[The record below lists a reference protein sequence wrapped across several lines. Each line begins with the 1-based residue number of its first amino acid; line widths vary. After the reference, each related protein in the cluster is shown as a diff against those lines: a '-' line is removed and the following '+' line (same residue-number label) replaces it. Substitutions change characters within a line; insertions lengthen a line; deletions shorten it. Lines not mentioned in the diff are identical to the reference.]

1 MHEANASLFLQ
12 AEIRNAGCCCC
23 VLLRAVAGP
32 HGEIWLLLRSSRNR
46 HTPSSYQ
53 MARQV
58 MKTKC
63 CFPCLSG
70 SVVPTGGTSAPRDRQ
85 GSLQTLLIT
94 ARGEGAA
101 PGISGRRPATL
112 LNRLQGTGQAPPH
125 RCSAWNVSSAEA
137 EKCHP
142 AREAVPL
149 LPGTPPGPCRLPAGF
164 RLLPWHFLKLSP
176 AFYIISPLGVS
187 KNQMRCLKIALNI
200 NEFYPC
206 PIH

>member
-1 MHEANASLFLQ
+1 MHEADASIFLQ
-12 AEIRNAGCCCC
+12 PEIRNAGCCCC
-23 VLLRAVAGP
+23 FLLRAVARP
-32 HGEIWLLLRSSRNR
+32 HGEIWLLLRSSRKR

-70 SVVPTGGTSAPRDRQ
+70 SVVPTGGTSAPRNRQ

-94 ARGEGAA
+94 AHREGAA

-112 LNRLQGTGQAPPH
+112 LNRLQGTGQAPLH
-125 RCSAWNVSSAEA
+125 RCSAWNVSSTEA

-142 AREAVPL
+142 
-149 LPGTPPGPCRLPAGF
+149 G
-164 RLLPWHFLKLSP
+164 
-176 AFYIISPLGVS
+176 
-187 KNQMRCLKIALNI
+187 
-200 NEFYPC
+200 
-206 PIH
+206 